1 MKANLSS
8 LKQFRKILF
17 LLVISFIIFS
27 KTQAAEN
34 KFCLEND
41 GFIMPMFEEKCE
53 NNNIALN
60 KQEFVFISEFKR
72 EIRNDKLKEFR
83 LNTKKI
89 EPTEEELTDV
99 QKSIVSKDIADK
111 SIIEKKKQELI
122 VKKNEEKYKLELKKA
137 ETNKVKFNTIAAQ
150 RKINEEKRIA
160 FQKKLKEKK
169 ILRPAKI

>member
-60 KQEFVFISEFKR
+60 KQEFVFIYEFIDIK
-72 EIRNDKLKEFR
+72 IF
-83 LNTKKI
+83 KKI
-89 EPTEEELTDV
+89 IKLNNV
-99 QKSIVSKDIADK
+99 SICIFF
-111 SIIEKKKQELI
+111 I
-122 VKKNEEKYKLELKKA
+122 
-137 ETNKVKFNTIAAQ
+137 
-150 RKINEEKRIA
+150 
-160 FQKKLKEKK
+160 
-169 ILRPAKI
+169 